1 VTASPDILEALLR
14 PPSGDDAIDRKAL
27 ASLLVEIAESLK
39 PELRTER
46 NGVTPR
52 DLQLEQLRTLLVGR
66 EIETVWRL
74 AGVVDDPERLAAA
87 IGRILPTAIAQATSD
102 ERMGHVLAP
111 VMEKAAESSIRNDPK
126 TLVNILYPTIV
137 PAIRK
142 SIGETIDEMF
152 QRVNQALKYSLTL
165 RGLKWRWE
173 AWRTGRPFAEVVLKH
188 TLVYQVEHAFL
199 VHRHTGLLIA
209 HVAAE
214 NAVSQDPQLVSSML
228 VAIQDF
234 VRDSFSGAEHQGV
247 DSVQLGEL
255 RLWSEPG
262 PFALLVAVIRGDP
275 PEGLHDTMRNTLSRI
290 HAERYHALES
300 FDGDSA
306 GLGDV
311 EARLRELVA
320 LGEHAPPRTRVARV
334 LILGSLSLLLIG
346 AVAWAAWWWHNQ
358 QLWEGYLERLRAQ
371 PGIVISEAGKRD
383 GKFVVSGLRDPLAID
398 PRALLGEAG
407 IDPARVTTHFE
418 PYQAL
423 DPQSVLRRLN
433 AALDP
438 PPSVTLAIA
447 GDRIVAQGSAP
458 RVWLDRAHAVA
469 QALPAGS
476 PAFDLAGVRNE
487 DEADEQKWQAYLKWL
502 RSEPGIVVTKSEARD
517 GKFAVS
523 GLRDPLAVDPLVLL
537 VAMGIDPERV
547 EAHFEPY
554 QGLDP
559 QSMLKRLTVT
569 LDPPPGVT
577 LAIDG
582 DRIVAQGS
590 APRAWLDQAHAV
602 ARGLPAGAPGFDLA
616 GVRNQDEADEQQW
629 QAYVDRLRAEPGIMI
644 SRAEAR
650 DGKFF
655 LSGLRD
661 PLAVDPLKL
670 LAEAGID
677 PALVEAHFE
686 PYEGLDPQFVLKRLQ
701 ASLNPPPGVTF
712 AIDGGRIVAKGSAPS
727 PWISR
732 ARKVGNAL
740 PAGAPV
746 FDVSAVRDISEGA
759 LGKLRDAIQARSIN
773 FDSGKS
779 LPAAGQEQVLDE
791 IANDLNELVKLSS
804 TLHAVTRMTLTG
816 HADSQGQG
824 TSNLSLSVARAE
836 AVRALLKKRG
846 VDPDLLQVR
855 GAGQLEPL
863 QDDTSAAAAAARSA
877 NRRVSF
883 SIGFEEEP

>member
-1 VTASPDILEALLR
+1 M
-14 PPSGDDAIDRKAL
+14 
-27 ASLLVEIAESLK
+27 
-39 PELRTER
+39 ER
-46 NGVTPR
+46 
-52 DLQLEQLRTLLVGR
+52 
-66 EIETVWRL
+66 
-74 AGVVDDPERLAAA
+74 
-87 IGRILPTAIAQATSD
+87 
-102 ERMGHVLAP
+102 
-111 VMEKAAESSIRNDPK
+111 AAESSIRSDPT

-142 SIGETIDEMF
+142 SIGESIDEMF

-188 TLVYQVEHAFL
+188 TLVYQVEHVFL

-275 PEGLHDTMRNTLSRI
+275 PEGLHDTLRDTLTRI
-290 HAERYHALES
+290 HAERHHALES
-300 FDGDSA
+300 FNGDSE

-311 EARLRELVA
+311 EARLRDLVA
-320 LGEHAPPRTRVARV
+320 LGEHAPPRVGLARLVFWGLV
-334 LILGSLSLLLIG
+334 LLLLILAG
-346 AVAWAAWWWHNQ
+346 TWAAWWWHNQ
-358 QLWEGYLERLRAQ
+358 QLWQGYLERLRAQ
-371 PGIVISEAGKRD
+371 PGIVITEAGKRD
-383 GKFVVSGLRDPLAID
+383 GKFVVSGLRDPLAAD
-398 PRALLGEAG
+398 PQAVLREAG
-407 IDPARVTTHFE
+407 VNPAWVVE
-418 PYQAL
+418 SWIPYQGL
-423 DPQSVLRRLN
+423 DPQSVLKRLD
-433 AALDP
+433 ATLEP
-438 PPSVTLAIA
+438 PPSVTLAIE
-447 GDRIVAQGSAP
+447 GNRIVAQGSAP
-458 RVWLDRAHAVA
+458 RAWLDRAHAVA
-469 QALPAGS
+469 EALPAGA
-476 PAFDLAGVRNE
+476 PGFDLAGVRNE
-487 DEADEQKWQAYLKWL
+487 DEADEQQL
-502 RSEPGIVVTKSEARD
+502 
-517 GKFAVS
+517 
-523 GLRDPLAVDPLVLL
+523 
-537 VAMGIDPERV
+537 
-547 EAHFEPY
+547 
-554 QGLDP
+554 
-559 QSMLKRLTVT
+559 
-569 LDPPPGVT
+569 
-577 LAIDG
+577 
-582 DRIVAQGS
+582 
-590 APRAWLDQAHAV
+590 
-602 ARGLPAGAPGFDLA
+602 
-616 GVRNQDEADEQQW
+616 

-650 DGKFF
+650 DGKLF

-670 LAEAGID
+670 LTEAGID
-677 PALVEAHFE
+677 PARVEAHFE

-701 ASLNPPPGVTF
+701 ASLNPPPGMTF
-712 AIDGGRIVAKGSAPS
+712 AIEGDRIVAQGSAPS

-732 ARKVGNAL
+732 ARKVGSSL

-746 FDVSAVRDISEGA
+746 LDLSAVRDISEGA
-759 LGKLRDAIQARSIN
+759 LGKLRDVIQARSIN

-791 IANDLNELVKLSS
+791 IASELNELVKLSS
-804 TLHAVTRMTLTG
+804 TLHAVIRVTLTG

-863 QDDTSAAAAAARSA
+863 ADDTSAAAAAARSA

>member
-1 VTASPDILEALLR
+1 VTAFPDILEELLR
-14 PPSGDDAIDRKAL
+14 PRSGDDAIDRKAL
-27 ASLLVEIAESLK
+27 ARLLVEIAESLK
-39 PELRTER
+39 PELRAER

-52 DLQLEQLRTLLVGR
+52 DLQLEQLRNLLVGR

-87 IGRILPTAIAQATSD
+87 IGSILPSAIAQATSD

-142 SIGETIDEMF
+142 SIAETIDEMF

-262 PFALLVAVIRGDP
+262 PFALLVVVIRGDP
-275 PEGLHDTMRNTLSRI
+275 PEGLHDTIRNTLSRI

-300 FDGDSA
+300 FNGDSE

-320 LGEHAPPRTRVARV
+320 LGEHAQPRASVARV
-334 LILGSLSLLLIG
+334 IVLGSLSLLLLG
-346 AVAWAAWWWHNQ
+346 AVAWGAWWWHNHR
-358 QLWEGYLERLRAQ
+358 LWEGYLERLRAQ
-371 PGIVISEAGKRD
+371 PGIVIGEAGKRD
-383 GKFVVSGLRDPLAID
+383 GKFVVSGLRDPLAVD

-407 IDPARVTTHFE
+407 MDPARVETHFE

-433 AALDP
+433 VTLDP

-447 GDRIVAQGSAP
+447 GNRIVAQGSAP

-487 DEADEQKWQAYLKWL
+487 DEADEQQWRAYL
-502 RSEPGIVVTKSEARD
+502 
-517 GKFAVS
+517 
-523 GLRDPLAVDPLVLL
+523 
-537 VAMGIDPERV
+537 
-547 EAHFEPY
+547 
-554 QGLDP
+554 
-559 QSMLKRLTVT
+559 
-569 LDPPPGVT
+569 
-577 LAIDG
+577 
-582 DRIVAQGS
+582 
-590 APRAWLDQAHAV
+590 
-602 ARGLPAGAPGFDLA
+602 
-616 GVRNQDEADEQQW
+616 
-629 QAYVDRLRAEPGIMI
+629 DRLRAEPGITI

-650 DGKFF
+650 DGKFV

-670 LAEAGID
+670 LSEAGID
-677 PALVEAHFE
+677 PARVEAHFE
-686 PYEGLDPQFVLKRLQ
+686 SYEGLDPQFVLKRLQ

-712 AIDGGRIVAKGSAPS
+712 EIDRDRIVAQGSAPS

-732 ARKVGNAL
+732 ARKVGSSL

-746 FDVSAVRDISEGA
+746 LDLSAVRDISEGA
-759 LGKLRDAIQARSIN
+759 LGKLRDAIQARSIS

-791 IANDLNELVKLSS
+791 IASDLNELAKLSS
-804 TLHAVTRMTLTG
+804 TLHAVTRVTLTG

-836 AVRALLKKRG
+836 TVRALLKKRG

-863 QDDTSAAAAAARSA
+863 QDDTSAASAAARLA